1 MIVMLAEVQVPFLAF
16 ALLVASATKLLLPD
30 GEQGPEAPLHR
41 RRSFAVGLA
50 FVEGALGAAILVSP
64 LLVVRLATV
73 VFFATATSIVGD
85 LVRRRSEEGCGCFG
99 NLSAAP
105 AGRRTVLRVGL
116 LTGAAVACAGVHRT
130 GLQILNTP
138 GMWPLLVFGLETVVV
153 LALSPEL
160 IVAIE
165 RTRSSVPCE
174 LRNAPLTET
183 YALLYTSDAWG
194 EHEELLTCAHPV
206 EVWRELCHRYV
217 VYPGAVDGRPVEV
230 VFAVPI
236 GGRPSG
242 VRAGLAEDSALE
254 QDDDSGPQRVAS
266 PA

>member
-1 MIVMLAEVQVPFLAF
+1 MIVMLSEVQIPFLAVV
-16 ALLVASATKLLLPD
+16 LLLASGTKLLLPD
-30 GEQGPEAPLHR
+30 GDLGPEAPLLR
-41 RRSFAVGLA
+41 RRSFGVGLSIA
-50 FVEGALGAAILVSP
+50 EGTLGVAILVSP

-85 LVRRRSEEGCGCFG
+85 LVRRQAEEGCGCFG

-105 AGRRTVLRVGL
+105 AGRRTVLRVAL
-116 LTGAAVACAGVHRT
+116 LTAAAVASAGVHRT
-130 GLQILNTP
+130 GLQVLNSP
-138 GMWPLLVFGLETVVV
+138 GSWPLLAFGLEAAVM

-174 LRNAPLTET
+174 LRDVPLIET
-183 YALLYTSDAWG
+183 YAILYASDAWG
-194 EHEELLTCAHPV
+194 EHEELLTSPQPS

-217 VYPGAVDGRPVEV
+217 VYPAAINGRPIEV

-236 GGRPSG
+236 VGRPSE
-242 VRAGLAEDSALE
+242 VRAGLVGEPGLE